1 MLQIN
6 KMNMSYVDLY
16 SSGAHRRNLAHFASI
31 ATLAAIDGEINDKE
45 RELLDRFANKLDITE
60 DEYKEVMKSENKYP
74 INPPASSEERLERL
88 YDLFRIIFVDN
99 VIDEEERALITKYA
113 IGLGYRSESANLI
126 IKRSIDIFSGRISFE
141 DYLYLL
147 KN

>member
-1 MLQIN
+1 
-6 KMNMSYVDLY
+6 MSYVDLY
-16 SSGAHRRNLAHFASI
+16 STGTHRRNLAHFASI
-31 ATLAAIDGEINDKE
+31 ASLAAVDGAINSKE
-45 RELLDRFANKLDITE
+45 KELLDRFANKLDITE
-60 DEYKEVMKSENKYP
+60 SEYKEVMNSDNKYP

-88 YDLFRIIFVDN
+88 FDLFRIIFVDN
-99 VIDEEERALITKYA
+99 VIDEEERILITKYA

-126 IKRSIDIFSGRISFE
+126 IKRSIDIFSGKISFE